1 MKRLLLLIVILFS
14 NQFSHAQ
21 FLDNL
26 YKDFLKY
33 GTFYVAGKAQNSYQ
47 ESRKEYFLARPDI
60 DDLYSGDLNILLIMK
75 GKDKEEKYLKILD
88 IF

>member
-60 DDLYSGDLNILLIMK
+60 DDLYSGEDRVI
-75 GKDKEEKYLKILD
+75 DVTPYYEYV
-88 IF
+88 